1 MKFLEKLEPK
11 RKLITLIVKIC
22 AVVFT
27 FLFGVITV
35 GGSIM
40 LENSAAVNDAFG
52 IQTTRVEKN
61 EDPNIDTTYY
71 KSENSSVAEERP

>member
-52 IQTTRVEKN
+52 IQTTRVEKKTRTSTLRITS
-61 EDPNIDTTYY
+61 PKIL
-71 KSENSSVAEERP
+71 P